1 MERILC
7 AWSPD
12 WAIANWKR
20 RHPAAAPAEGGAP
33 FALVVAER
41 GARRLVALDAAA
53 ASLGLFPGQ
62 KAADARALVPELV
75 LAEAEPA
82 ADAAALTALA
92 EACARFSPA
101 VAEDPPDGLF
111 LDITGLSHLWGGEA
125 ALAADLTRRL
135 AARGVGVRTAVA
147 GGPGAAWAL
156 AHFDPPGAHFDPPG
170 AHFDPPGAHLDP
182 PGAHFGPPGA
192 ILPPGGE
199 AAGLAPLPA
208 AALRLA
214 PVEAAQ
220 IARLGLTTIGALA
233 ALPRDQVVR
242 RFGPTVALRLDQAL
256 GLAREALTYRRP
268 PTPWVARLAFAE
280 PISLPEDLARAGR
293 DIAAALC
300 ARLEAAGRG
309 ARRFELAF
317 HRLDGEVK
325 RLAVG
330 LALPGRD
337 ARALARLFAPKL
349 ETVDPGFGI
358 EAVTLAAGDVE
369 ALGARQGRLDEDA
382 EAAVEEGVAPLVD
395 RLTSRLGAGAVWRA
409 DPYPSRLPERSAA
422 RRPPLSL
429 APLSSPLPCSPP
441 GDDGWDPE
449 RPRPLRLFRH
459 PELIEAVAP
468 TPDDPPV
475 LFRWRGI
482 AHRVRR
488 AEGPERLAE
497 DWWRRPA
504 DEAERPRDYYR
515 VEDEAGARFW
525 LFRDGLYGAA
535 PPPRWWIHGL
545 FG

>member
-1 MERILC
+1 MDE
-7 AWSPD
+7 
-12 WAIANWKR
+12 
-20 RHPAAAPAEGGAP
+20 AAARA
-33 FALVVAER
+33 
-41 GARRLVALDAAA
+41 
-53 ASLGLFPGQ
+53 GLFAGQ
-62 KAADARALVPELV
+62 KATDARALVPELV
-75 LAEAEPA
+75 LADAEPA

-111 LDITGLSHLWGGEA
+111 LDITGLAHLWGGEA
-125 ALAADLTRRL
+125 ALARDLTRRL
-135 AARGVGVRTAVA
+135 GRAGVPVRVAVA

-156 AHFDPPGAHFDPPG
+156 AHF
-170 AHFDPPGAHLDP
+170 
-182 PGAHFGPPGA
+182 GPPGA
-192 ILPPGGE
+192 IPPPGGE
-199 AAGLAPLPA
+199 AAWLHPLPV

-233 ALPRDQVVR
+233 ALPGEQIAR
-242 RFGPTVALRLDQAL
+242 RFGPTARLRLDQAL
-256 GLAREALTYRRP
+256 GRAGEALTYRRP

-280 PISLPEDLARAGR
+280 PISAPEDLARASA
-293 DIAAALC
+293 DIAQALC

-317 HRLDGEVK
+317 HRLDGAVQ

-337 ARALARLFAPKL
+337 ARAIGRLIAPKL
-349 ETVDPGFGI
+349 EGVDPLFGI
-358 EAVTLAAGDVE
+358 EAVTLAAGNVE
-369 ALGARQGRLDEDA
+369 ALGARQGRLDEAA
-382 EAAVEEGVAPLVD
+382 EPAAEEGLAPLVD

-409 DPYPSRLPERSAA
+409 DPHPSRLPERAVT
-422 RRPPLSL
+422 RRPPLSPPPL
-429 APLSSPLPCSPP
+429 SPASPSSPLSSP

-475 LFRWRGI
+475 FFRWRGV

-497 DWWRRPA
+497 DWWRRPPGGA
-504 DEAERPRDYYR
+504 DPARARDYYR
-515 VEDEAGARFW
+515 VEDEAGGRFW
-525 LFRDGLYGAA
+525 LFRDGPYGAGV
-535 PPPRWWIHGL
+535 PPRWWLHGL